1 MRQIVI
7 MALVGLL
14 LGLIAGQVIPLISSH
29 ANNKLR
35 ACAYGCLFGIGL
47 SIAVLFVGYWVYFNN
62 TRGMIL

>member
-7 MALVGLL
+7 MVLMGLL

-29 ANNKLR
+29 TNNKLR
-35 ACAYGCLFGIGL
+35 ACAYGYLLGMGL
-47 SIAVLFVGYWVYFNN
+47 SVAVLFVGYWVYFNN